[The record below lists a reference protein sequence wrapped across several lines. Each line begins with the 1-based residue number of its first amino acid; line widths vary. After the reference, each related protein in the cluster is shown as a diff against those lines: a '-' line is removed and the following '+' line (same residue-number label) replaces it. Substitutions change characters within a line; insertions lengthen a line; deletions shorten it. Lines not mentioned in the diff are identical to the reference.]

1 MGKKLKTANF
11 LDLVIKKPLIDS
23 VAIFGFVKILS
34 LLVDRDFIP
43 HTQYVILIIAICLYS
58 SFTSNEKKQIYTCT
72 LFIITILAFLILKH
86 LQWEHWSLII
96 LEVLFISCFI
106 YNLVYY
112 IRRMFEFSYGKS
124 ILPNITF
131 LMFYFFF
138 VFFQPNIAIDAIER
152 PIISFSRLDIS
163 NFISINYKNEY
174 QFDLIYTTW
183 NILTLLISSFSFRS
197 KLKKRK

>member
-1 MGKKLKTANF
+1 MGKKIKAANF
-11 LDLVIKKPLIDS
+11 LDQVIKKPLIDS

-58 SFTSNEKKQIYTCT
+58 SLTSNEKKQIYTCS
-72 LFIITILAFLILKH
+72 LFILSFTTFLVLKH
-86 LQWEHWSLII
+86 FEWNHWSLIL
-96 LEVLFISCFI
+96 LEALFISCFI

-124 ILPNITF
+124 ILPNIAF
-131 LMFYFFF
+131 LAFYFFF
-138 VFFQPNIAIDAIER
+138 VFFQPNIAIDAIEK
-152 PIISFSRLDIS
+152 PIISFSRLDIT

-174 QFDLIYTTW
+174 QFDVIYTTW
-183 NILTLLISSFSFRS
+183 NILTLLISTFSFRL